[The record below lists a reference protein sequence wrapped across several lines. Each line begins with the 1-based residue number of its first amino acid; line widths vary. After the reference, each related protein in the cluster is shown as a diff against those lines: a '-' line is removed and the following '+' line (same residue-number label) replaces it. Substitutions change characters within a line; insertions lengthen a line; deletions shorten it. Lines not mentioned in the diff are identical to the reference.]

1 MGYLDD
7 IGAAATTPTLGSLDA
22 ARSKVLADL
31 NEEEYALA
39 RVIAS
44 EYASGSPTELCCI
57 GDADINK
64 ARASGRPLIDHIT
77 AGTGVFGSQ
86 GSDGA
91 GARRRPVS
99 SARAPGPRHVLAAV
113 ALLRARFFG
122 FIDPPARGISRGARR
137 YFDPRAQLSSHRSN
151 SSTHCHPLVILER
164 WTYALPWGPTRC
176 SLGTKR
182 GPDQEE
188 WVGPI
193 AGVNAY
199 ELMLMRPAGRQQ
211 DALYA
216 AARRVIESQGL
227 DQSSGPSPA
236 MPLIELA
243 LVVGLAAAAAWLAG
257 TGGKGLV

>member
-1 MGYLDD
+1 MGYLEE
-7 IGAAATTPTLGSLDA
+7 IGAAATSPTYSSVEG
-22 ARSKVLADL
+22 ARKVVADL
-31 NEEEYALA
+31 TDEEYALA

-44 EYASGSPTELCCI
+44 EYAAGSPTELCCI
-57 GDADINK
+57 GDADINQ
-64 ARASGRPLIDHIT
+64 ARSSGRKLVDHIT

-99 SARAPGPRHVLAAV
+99 SARTPGPRHVLAAV

-122 FIDPPARGISRGARR
+122 FMDPPARGISRGARR
-137 YFDPRAQLSSHRSN
+137 YFDPRAQLASHRKN
-151 SSTHCHPLVILER
+151 SATHCHPLVILER

-182 GPDQEE
+182 GADQEE

-193 AGVNAY
+193 TGVNAY

-211 DALYA
+211 DALYK
-216 AARRVIESQGL
+216 AARRVIESQGI
-227 DQSSGPSPA
+227 DQSGGSPSPA

-257 TGGKGLV
+257 TGGKALV